1 VKRINGIINFLTQYE
16 QKNIAENGTFIIKS
30 IQTGHN
36 FYELPMHDNNKGQ
49 KISFYHIWTLS
60 NVITSSACQ
69 TNGPCG
75 IQEDVCLPA
84 EEHELVAHLA
94 LH

>member
-1 VKRINGIINFLTQYE
+1 
-16 QKNIAENGTFIIKS
+16 
-30 IQTGHN
+30 
-36 FYELPMHDNNKGQ
+36 MHDNHKGQ
-49 KISFYHIWTLS
+49 KISFYHTWTLS

-84 EEHELVAHLA
+84 EEHEPVAHLA

>member
-1 VKRINGIINFLTQYE
+1 MQILSHCTRGPHRTDPP
-16 QKNIAENGTFIIKS
+16 
-30 IQTGHN
+30 IQIQHLVCA
-36 FYELPMHDNNKGQ
+36 LPLLSGKHDTSA
-49 KISFYHIWTLS
+49 IL
-60 NVITSSACQ
+60 SSACQ

>member
-1 VKRINGIINFLTQYE
+1 
-16 QKNIAENGTFIIKS
+16 
-30 IQTGHN
+30 
-36 FYELPMHDNNKGQ
+36 MHDNHKGQ
-49 KISFYHIWTLS
+49 KISFYHTWTPS
-60 NVITSSACQ
+60 NIITFSACQ

-75 IQEDVCLPA
+75 IQEDACLPA